1 MIIKNILSVAAV
13 VVTLSAC
20 SDGGGSSGSPNV
32 ETRPALDLAFSD
44 APIELPNI
52 TASFAADLAYGDAER
67 NTFDIFLPDCED
79 PTPLV
84 VYIHGGGFTGGNK
97 QNAYNHQT
105 ENIQDF
111 LRNCV
116 AVASINYTLL
126 DVPGVGGDVEAA
138 ADQGGVLRSLRDT
151 ARALQFMRY
160 HYASLNLEAENVAVY
175 GGSAGAGAGLWLGTR
190 DDMADPENADP
201 ILRESTRVKAV
212 GALGSQSTYDILDW
226 EQILLPITEP
236 FAPIFGGT
244 DVPTL
249 AAAIGASNYLLA
261 FLGISSID
269 QLGSEQ
275 LAEYRA
281 GIDMLELMDSGD
293 APIFLYSFQ
302 TGPDDLLNLFLHH
315 ALHAFAVKERADEV
329 GLEAVA
335 YSEDSNFPLED
346 PSGETLTSFLMRH
359 IL

>member
-1 MIIKNILSVAAV
+1 
-13 VVTLSAC
+13 
-20 SDGGGSSGSPNV
+20 V

-44 APIELPNI
+44 APIELTNI
-52 TASFAADLAYGDAER
+52 TANFAADVAYGDAER
-67 NTFDIFLPDCED
+67 NTFDVFLPDCED

-84 VYIHGGGFTGGNK
+84 IYIHGGGFTGGNK
-97 QNAYNHQT
+97 QNAYDHQT

-116 AVASINYTLL
+116 AFASINYTLL
-126 DVPGVGGDVEAA
+126 DLPGVGGDVEAA
-138 ADQGGVLRSLRDT
+138 ATQGGVLTSLRDT
-151 ARALQFMRY
+151 ARAVQLMRY
-160 HYASLNLEAENVAVY
+160 HYASLNIDAENVAVY
-175 GGSAGAGAGLWLGTR
+175 GG
-190 DDMADPENADP
+190 
-201 ILRESTRVKAV
+201 
-212 GALGSQSTYDILDW
+212 
-226 EQILLPITEP
+226 
-236 FAPIFGGT
+236 T

-249 AAAIGASNYLLA
+249 AEAIGATNYLLA
-261 FLGISSID
+261 FLGIGSID
-269 QLGSEQ
+269 QLGSEE

-302 TGPDDLLNLFLHH
+302 TTADDLLNLFLHH
-315 ALHAFAVKERADEV
+315 ALHAFAVKQRADEV

-346 PSGETLTSFLMRH
+346 PSGETLAAFLMRH